1 MSGATCKTMTS
12 SVAATATATATSTE
26 PTAVVAGHGTF
37 AAGIV
42 SAVQQITGF
51 GARFTAVSNSG
62 YDAVSLESAV
72 RDAVASGGASVI
84 FTDLPAGSCTIAARR
99 VARGNSA
106 LAVVTGVNLA
116 LLLEFAMKGACDAAS
131 IASNIEKGRAS
142 IIAAQLPET
151 SRAD

>member
-1 MSGATCKTMTS
+1 MSDAICRTMTS
-12 SVAATATATATSTE
+12 SVSAAAAVAE

-42 SAVQQITGF
+42 SAVQQITGL
-51 GARFTAVSNSG
+51 GARFTPVSNSG
-62 YDAVSLESAV
+62 YDAAALESAV
-72 RDAVASGGASVI
+72 RAAVTASGASVI

-99 VARGNSA
+99 VARGDPA

-131 IASNIEKGRAS
+131 IANNVEKGRAS
-142 IIAAQLPET
+142 ILVAQVPEIA
-151 SRAD
+151 RVD